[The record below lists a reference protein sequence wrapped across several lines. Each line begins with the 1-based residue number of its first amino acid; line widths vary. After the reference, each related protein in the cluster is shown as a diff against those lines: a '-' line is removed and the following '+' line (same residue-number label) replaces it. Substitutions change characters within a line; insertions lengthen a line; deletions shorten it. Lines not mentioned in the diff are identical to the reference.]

1 MLFNSFIYI
10 IFFLPLISIIFYKSK
25 INKFYILITASLIFY
40 SFNKYQYVVLLLF
53 IVFINFTFGKILN
66 SKDSRTKQNK
76 KKYLLLS
83 IVINILILCIFK
95 YLDFVIE
102 NINLIFNKTYS
113 YLQIPYPLAI
123 SFITFQQ
130 IIFLVDCYEDKI
142 KKINFKNYFLF
153 IVFFPQLIAGPITR
167 FNLIDQQFE
176 KKNNFN
182 YNFENLS
189 KGFFLISIG
198 LFKKIVLSD
207 SLSYYVDPG
216 FEFYES
222 LNTFSTWLVTIAF
235 SLQFY
240 FDFSAY
246 SDIALG
252 SGLLFNIILPK
263 NFNSPFKSL
272 SIIDFWQRWHMTLTY
287 FLTNYL
293 FMGIARRFKE
303 LSFFKSMCS
312 ILLTFFIAGLW
323 HGPSWNFI
331 IFGVWHGIC
340 IVINHLFRKLNIKLY
355 FIVSWILTIISVNI
369 GFTIFRSTDLYQA
382 KIMILRLFFI
392 NPEKIETV
400 SFFNILS
407 SSLVINYNTIFFI
420 ISIIIIF
427 LKKNSNQYTDN
438 FKPKIK
444 YLIAMF
450 IMYCLSFLTIN
461 TSTEFIYF
469 NF

>member
-1 MLFNSFIYI
+1 M
-10 IFFLPLISIIFYKSK
+10 
-25 INKFYILITASLIFY
+25 
-40 SFNKYQYVVLLLF
+40 
-53 IVFINFTFGKILN
+53 
-66 SKDSRTKQNK
+66 
-76 KKYLLLS
+76 
-83 IVINILILCIFK
+83 
-95 YLDFVIE
+95 
-102 NINLIFNKTYS
+102 IFNTKIH

-130 IIFLVDCYEDKI
+130 IIFLIDCYEDKI

-167 FNLIDQQFE
+167 FNLIDEQFE
-176 KKNNFN
+176 KKNNFDF
-182 YNFENLS
+182 NFENLS

-207 SLSYYVDPG
+207 SLVYFVEPG
-216 FEFYES
+216 FENFES
-222 LNTFSTWLVTIAF
+222 LNTFSTWLVTFSF

-246 SDIALG
+246 SDLAIG
-252 SGLLFNIILPK
+252 SGLLFNIILPR

-312 ILLTFFIAGLW
+312 VLLTFFIAGLW

-331 IFGVWHGIC
+331 VFGLWHGVC
-340 IVINHLFRKLNIKLY
+340 IVINHSFRKLNIKLN
-355 FIVSWILTIISVNI
+355 FVISWVLTIISVNI
-369 GFTIFRSTDLYQA
+369 GFIIFRSINLHQA
-382 KIMILRLFFI
+382 KIMILKLFFI
-392 NPEKIETV
+392 NTEKTEDL
-400 SFFNILS
+400 SFFDIIGA
-407 SSLVINYNTIFFI
+407 SLTINYNTIFLI
-420 ISIIIIF
+420 ISIVIIF
-427 LKKNSNQYTDN
+427 LNKNSNQYTDN

-444 YLIAMF
+444 YVFGIFFMF
-450 IMYCLSFLTIN
+450 LLSFLTIN
-461 TSTEFIYF
+461 SSNEFIYF

>member
-1 MLFNSFIYI
+1 MLFNSIIYL
-10 IFFLPLISIIFYKSK
+10 IFFLPLVLIIFYKTK
-25 INKFYILITASLIFY
+25 INKFYILIIASFIFY
-40 SFNKYQYVVLLLF
+40 SFDKFQYVFLLFF
-53 IVFINFTFGKILN
+53 IVFINFVFGKILN
-66 SKDSRTKQNK
+66 SKEVRSKQK
-76 KKYLLLS
+76 KIYLLVS
-83 IVINILILCIFK
+83 IIINILILCIFK

-102 NINLIFNKTYS
+102 NINLIFNTKIH

-130 IIFLVDCYEDKI
+130 IIFLIDCYEDKI

-167 FNLIDQQFE
+167 FNLIDEQFE
-176 KKNNFN
+176 KKNNFDF
-182 YNFENLS
+182 NFENLS

-207 SLSYYVDPG
+207 SLVYFVEPG
-216 FEFYES
+216 FENFES
-222 LNTFSTWLVTIAF
+222 LNTFSTWLVTFSF

-246 SDIALG
+246 SDLAIG
-252 SGLLFNIILPK
+252 SGLLFNIILPR

-312 ILLTFFIAGLW
+312 VLLTFFIAGLW

-331 IFGVWHGIC
+331 VFGLWHGVC
-340 IVINHLFRKLNIKLY
+340 IVINHSFRKLNIKLN
-355 FIVSWILTIISVNI
+355 FVISWVLTIISVNI
-369 GFTIFRSTDLYQA
+369 GFIIFRSINLHQA
-382 KIMILRLFFI
+382 KIMILKLFFI
-392 NPEKIETV
+392 NTEKTEDL
-400 SFFNILS
+400 SFFDIIGA
-407 SSLVINYNTIFFI
+407 SLTINYNTIFLI
-420 ISIIIIF
+420 ISIVIIF
-427 LKKNSNQYTDN
+427 LNKNSNQYTDN

-444 YLIAMF
+444 YVFGIFFMF
-450 IMYCLSFLTIN
+450 LLSFLTIN
-461 TSTEFIYF
+461 SSNEFIYF